1 MKNKNAYVS
10 QREAFFPANKVLISK
25 TDTKGIITY
34 ANDEF
39 VAISGY
45 SHAEL
50 IGKSHNIVRHP
61 DMPPQAF
68 KWMWDTLKS
77 ERPWRGT
84 VKNRCKSGDCYWV
97 RATVAPIVENGR
109 VTGYV
114 SMRRSPTRGQ
124 IAEADALYRVYSQSG
139 AEFVSALE
147 RFKFKNWSLKSKLQ
161 LIIQSALLV
170 VLGFGQLFI
179 STRLHTDT
187 TTEMQ
192 LLGGQVALHLFLYFF
207 IGHCVVKYVSSPLE
221 AIKREVLNVLQGN
234 FDTEIDISTGDEVGD
249 MCCEITNMQT
259 YLRMLVDDIA
269 ASAGSISAHSSALDA
284 QVSGVAGNALVE
296 QDQLQAMAATMEEF
310 SQSVAEVANMAS
322 DSLSDATSTRRIVE
336 ENNRH
341 MDRSIEATTR
351 VVDAVSTS
359 SRTIAELSESVLKI
373 GAIANV
379 IKEIADQT
387 NLLALNAA
395 IEAAR
400 AGEQGRGFAVV
411 ADEVRKLAER
421 TANST
426 KDIAHTIDMIRV
438 VTDTA
443 QQAMGSAVSEVE
455 TGIALI
461 RKNGEGLKEIMGAT
475 IKVTNHVENIALA
488 TKEQSAAGESVAQS
502 LERISL
508 LVDGNV
514 QLVTQAKTASG
525 ALSRSATELKKAG
538 YPLTKCAND

>member
-1 MKNKNAYVS
+1 MQNKNAYVS
-10 QREAFFPANKVLISK
+10 QREASFPANKVLISK
-25 TDTKGIITY
+25 TDTKGITTY

-84 VKNRCKSGDCYWV
+84 VKNRCKNGDYYWV

-124 IAEADALYRVYSQSG
+124 IAEADALYRAYSQSG
-139 AEFVSALE
+139 AEFVSSFE

-187 TTEMQ
+187 ATDMQ
-192 LLGGQVALHLFLYFF
+192 LLGGQVALQVFLFVY

-221 AIKREVLNVLQGN
+221 VIKHEVRNVLQGN
-234 FDTEIDISTGDEVGD
+234 FDTETDISVGDEVGN

-259 YLRMLVDDIA
+259 YLRMLVDEIA
-269 ASAGSISAHSSALDA
+269 ASARAISAHSSALDT
-284 QVSGVAGNALVE
+284 QVTGVTDNALVE
-296 QDQLQAMAATMEEF
+296 QEQVQGIAATMEEF
-310 SQSVAEVANMAS
+310 SHSVAEVANMAS
-322 DSLSDATSTRRIVE
+322 DSLNDATATRRIVE
-336 ENNRH
+336 ENNQH

-359 SRTIAELSESVLKI
+359 SRTIAELGESVLKI

-426 KDIAHTIDMIRV
+426 KDIAQTIGKIRV

-455 TGIALI
+455 TGIAMI
-461 RKNGEGLKEIMGAT
+461 RKNGEGLKEIMTAT
-475 IKVTNHVENIALA
+475 VKVANHVENIALA
-488 TKEQSAAGESVAQS
+488 TREQSAAGERVAQS

-525 ALSRSATELKKAG
+525 ALSLSAIELKKAG

>member
-34 ANDEF
+34 ANQAF
-39 VAISGY
+39 VEISGY

-50 IGKSHNIVRHP
+50 MGKSQNIVRHP
-61 DMPPQAF
+61 DMPPMAF
-68 KWMWDTLKS
+68 KWMWDTLKAQ
-77 ERPWRGT
+77 RPWRGT
-84 VKNRCKSGDCYWV
+84 VKNRCKSGDYYWV
-97 RATVAPIVENGR
+97 RATVAPIVEDGR

-114 SMRRSPTRGQ
+114 SMRRAPTRSQ
-124 IAEADALYRVYSQSG
+124 ITEADALYRAYSQSG
-139 AEFVSALE
+139 AAFVSSLE

-161 LIIQSALLV
+161 LIIQSGLLV
-170 VLGFGQLFI
+170 VLGLGQLFI
-179 STRLHTDT
+179 SMRLHTDS
-187 TTEMQ
+187 TTEME

-234 FDTEIDISTGDEVGD
+234 FDNEIDISVGDEVGD

-443 QQAMGSAVSEVE
+443 QQAMGSAVVEVE